1 MLPAGYQ
8 GEVVE
13 NKLAAAGQPWP
24 PRVHHWAQLSQS
36 FTFFPLFSMN
46 KLRNRS
52 LAIWLVLVVVGAL
65 SSFVGAQP
73 VAQRETRAV
82 GAFTEVNLGGS
93 AHVILKQGSPQSVV
107 VEASPEAL
115 ADFETLVK
123 DKQLRLGYR
132 DRSTMG
138 SRKDRGPVTV
148 YVTAPDLT
156 ALRVGGS
163 GKLEVDGPLQADAL
177 TLAVAG
183 SGDLRVP
190 QLTAASLETAVAGSG
205 DVLVSGSCPRHEIRI
220 SGSGQVKAHDL
231 KTETSRVR
239 ISGSG
244 DAHVYASKATEAAIS
259 GSGNVLVAG
268 GGQLSSSVRGS
279 GRISKE

>member
-1 MLPAGYQ
+1 
-8 GEVVE
+8 
-13 NKLAAAGQPWP
+13 
-24 PRVHHWAQLSQS
+24 
-36 FTFFPLFSMN
+36 MN
-46 KLRNRS
+46 KLRNKS
-52 LAIWLVLVVVGAL
+52 LAIWLVLLVVGAL
-65 SSFVGAQP
+65 SSFIGIQP
-73 VAQRETRAV
+73 AAQRETRAV

-132 DRSTMG
+132 DRSPMG

-177 TLAVAG
+177 ALAVAG

-244 DAHVYASKATEAAIS
+244 NAHVYASKAAEAAIS

>member
-1 MLPAGYQ
+1 
-8 GEVVE
+8 
-13 NKLAAAGQPWP
+13 
-24 PRVHHWAQLSQS
+24 
-36 FTFFPLFSMN
+36 MN
-46 KLRNRS
+46 KLRNKS
-52 LAIWLVLVVVGAL
+52 LITWLVLLVVGTL
-65 SSFVGAQP
+65 SSFIGTQP
-73 VAQRETRAV
+73 AAQRETRAV

-93 AHVILKQGSPQSVV
+93 AHVILKQGNPQSVV
-107 VEASPEAL
+107 IEASPEAL

-123 DKQLRLGYR
+123 DQQLRLGYR

-163 GKLEVDGPLQADAL
+163 GKLEVDGSLRADAL

-205 DVLVSGSCPRHEIRI
+205 DVLVGGSCPRHEIRI
-220 SGSGQVKAHDL
+220 SGSGQVRAHDL

-244 DAHVYASKATEAAIS
+244 DAHVYASKAVEAAIS

-268 GGQLSSSVRGS
+268 GGQLNSSVRGS

>member
-1 MLPAGYQ
+1 
-8 GEVVE
+8 
-13 NKLAAAGQPWP
+13 
-24 PRVHHWAQLSQS
+24 
-36 FTFFPLFSMN
+36 
-46 KLRNRS
+46 
-52 LAIWLVLVVVGAL
+52 
-65 SSFVGAQP
+65 
-73 VAQRETRAV
+73 
-82 GAFTEVNLGGS
+82 
-93 AHVILKQGSPQSVV
+93 
-107 VEASPEAL
+107 
-115 ADFETLVK
+115 
-123 DKQLRLGYR
+123 
-132 DRSTMG
+132 
-138 SRKDRGPVTV
+138 VTV

-163 GKLEVDGPLQADAL
+163 GKLEVDGPLRADAL

-205 DVLVSGSCPRHEIRI
+205 DVLVSGSCLRHEIRI

-239 ISGSG
+239 LSGSG
-244 DAHVYASKATEAAIS
+244 DAHVYASKAVEAAIS
-259 GSGNVLVAG
+259 GSGNVRVAG